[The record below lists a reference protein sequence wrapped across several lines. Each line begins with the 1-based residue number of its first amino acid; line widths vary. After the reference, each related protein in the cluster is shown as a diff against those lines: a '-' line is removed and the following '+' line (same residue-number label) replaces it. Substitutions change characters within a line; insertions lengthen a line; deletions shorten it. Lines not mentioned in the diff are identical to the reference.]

1 MNWSLIHILF
11 LHACTCSD
19 CKLLNISSLYKIVR
33 FNVHVAICTKKK
45 QQQNTPLHEQII
57 RWCPLP
63 SKRVLNRNIYKNE
76 YIFIAGSKNFAFNPM
91 YLELDGNRSTCLT
104 TVGSYPNEQFRLI
117 AAPEPYAISRI
128 VIEYKHNSRFR
139 GFGVFFL
146 FVVFVCLFVCFC
158 FCLLLGFFWGGRGLV
173 CCYGIKFWPIL
184 GTHGQ
189 WAVRV
194 TPAVTRGIRL

>member
-128 VIEYKHNSRFR
+128 VIEYKHNSTYS
-139 GFGVFFL
+139 FFP
-146 FVVFVCLFVCFC
+146 VCLFLIF
-158 FCLLLGFFWGGRGLV
+158 FGFFFFFFFFFLQIAT
-173 CCYGIKFWPIL
+173 CTLNLTMLYKE
-184 GTHGQ
+184 
-189 WAVRV
+189 
-194 TPAVTRGIRL
+194 